1 MTGHV
6 QATPSEVLC
15 RDAVVEYLQ
24 IPTKTL
30 LLLVNNAAQIEV
42 PYLCRN
48 VSQGF
53 LKVTLFS

>member
-24 IPTKTL
+24 IPTKTH
-30 LLLVNNAAQIEV
+30 
-42 PYLCRN
+42 Y
-48 VSQGF
+48 F
-53 LKVTLFS
+53 Y